1 MNSVTPDALSRLNR
15 KLREENEALREQ
27 IAYLQAALMG
37 PEELPLEWG
46 LTKTEQRI
54 VRVCLTRDIAT
65 KEAIATALYWDK
77 DEPEDAISNI
87 RVHLSKI
94 RRKLKPF
101 GIEIKTSWG
110 NGFYVPSGIRER
122 FQSRRNERKAAA

>member
-1 MNSVTPDALSRLNR
+1 MNSVSPEGLSRLNN
-15 KLREENEALREQ
+15 KLREENETLKEQ

-37 PEELPLEWG
+37 PEELPIEWK

-54 VRVCLTRDIAT
+54 VRVCLARELAT

-77 DEPEDAISNI
+77 DEPADGMSNI
-87 RVHLSKI
+87 NVHMSKI

-110 NGFYVPSGIRER
+110 KGFYVPSEIREQFR
-122 FQSRRNERKAAA
+122 SRVDQRAAA